1 MKIAH
6 LCLSCFYIDGHSYQE
21 NILVRQ
27 NVLDGHDVKIIAS
40 TESIDSKGKM
50 IFLESKDYLGSD
62 GAFVYRVP
70 YNKLIPKSIQ
80 HKIRSY
86 ENVINILNESQ
97 PDIIYFHGI
106 SAFELKIIAKYKK
119 KNPSVKLI
127 ADCHS
132 DRYNSALNMQ
142 SKILHKYFYKP
153 IFKSVAPSLDKIFC
167 ISLETMDFALDYYD
181 APKDKVEFYPLGGRC
196 LDDQDYN
203 FKRKETRQKFNIAED
218 KILFVQTGKMTKG
231 KKLVESLE
239 VFSKIQDD
247 RFIYIIAGVLD
258 EIIEKNVM
266 HLIDADARIKYIGWL
281 EKENMENLLCAS
293 DIYVQP
299 GSQSATMQ
307 QSLCLR
313 NSVILDNVKSH
324 IPFVENNGWLI
335 NSFNDM
341 RNILKDISDDKM
353 AKKLIEDMSINSF
366 NIAKEILDYKVLAKK
381 IYEI

>member
-1 MKIAH
+1 MKIIH

-50 IFLESKDYLGSD
+50 IFLESKYYLGSD

-80 HKIRSY
+80 HKVRSY
-86 ENVINILNESQ
+86 ENVINILNEFH

-106 SAFELKIIAKYKK
+106 SAFELKTIAKYKK
-119 KNPSVKLI
+119 KHPGVKLI

-132 DRYNSALNMQ
+132 DKYNSALNIQ

-167 ISLETMDFALDYYD
+167 ISLETMDFALNYYD
-181 APKDKVEFYPLGGRC
+181 APKDKVEFYPLGGDC
-196 LDDQDYN
+196 ISDEEYE
-203 FKRKETRQKFNIAED
+203 KRRTQARMALNIKDD
-218 KILFVQTGKMTKG
+218 KIILVQTGKINKK
-231 KKLVESLE
+231 KKLVESLYQ
-239 VFSKIQDD
+239 FSKVPSDK
-247 RFIYIIAGVLD
+247 FVYLIIGSLDD
-258 EIIEKNVM
+258 EIKADVDR
-266 HLIDADARIKYIGWL
+266 LIAQDSRVRFLGWANNDQL
-281 EKENMENLLCAS
+281 KDYLCAS
-293 DIYVQP
+293 DLYIQP

-313 NSVILDNVKSH
+313 NPVLLDNVKSH
-324 IPFVENNGWLI
+324 TVFMDNNGWLI
-335 NSFNDM
+335 NNTDDIC
-341 RNILKDISDDKM
+341 NIIKSIDENPKILS
-353 AKKLIEDMSINSF
+353 DMSKKSLS
-366 NIAKEILDYKVLAKK
+366 IAEKILSYKILARK
-381 IYEI
+381 IYF

>member
-50 IFLESKDYLGSD
+50 IFLESKDYLGTD

-80 HKIRSY
+80 HKVRSY
-86 ENVINILNESQ
+86 ENVINILNEFQ

-106 SAFELKIIAKYKK
+106 SAFELKTIAKYKK

-132 DRYNSALNMQ
+132 DRYNSALNIQ

-153 IFKSVAPSLDKIFC
+153 IFKSIAPSLEKIFC

-181 APKDKVEFYPLGGRC
+181 APKDKVEFYPLGGEC
-196 LDDQDYN
+196 ISDEEYE
-203 FKRKETRQKFNIAED
+203 KRRAQARKDLNIKDD
-218 KILFVQTGKMTKG
+218 KILLVQTGKINKK
-231 KKLVESLE
+231 KKLVESLYE
-239 VFSKIQDD
+239 FSKVPSDK
-247 RFIYIIAGVLD
+247 FVYLIIGSLDD
-258 EIIEKNVM
+258 EIKADVER
-266 HLIDADARIKYIGWL
+266 LIAQDSRVRFLGWANNDQL
-281 EKENMENLLCAS
+281 KDYLCAS
-293 DIYVQP
+293 DLYVQP

-313 NSVILDNVKSH
+313 NPVLLDNVKSH
-324 IPFVENNGWLI
+324 TVFVDNNGWLI
-335 NSFNDM
+335 NSTDDIC
-341 RNILKDISDDKM
+341 NIIKSIDENPKILS
-353 AKKLIEDMSINSF
+353 DMSKKSLS
-366 NIAKEILDYKVLAKK
+366 IAEKILSYKILASK
-381 IYEI
+381 IYI

>member
-50 IFLESKDYLGSD
+50 IFLESKDYLGTD

-80 HKIRSY
+80 HKVRSY
-86 ENVINILNESQ
+86 ENVINILNEFQ

-106 SAFELKIIAKYKK
+106 SAFELKTIAKYKK

-132 DRYNSALNMQ
+132 DRYNSALNIQ

-153 IFKSVAPSLDKIFC
+153 IFKSIAPSLEKIFC

-203 FKRKETRQKFNIAED
+203 LKRNETRQKFNIAED

-239 VFSKIQDD
+239 IFSKIQDD
-247 RFIYIIAGVLD
+247 RFVYIIAGVLD
-258 EIIEKNVM
+258 EVIEKNVM
-266 HLIDADARIKYIGWL
+266 HLINADARIKYIGWL
-281 EKENMENLLCAS
+281 EKENMEHLLCAS

-335 NSFNDM
+335 NDFNDM
-341 RNILKDISDDKM
+341 ENILKSISDDKM
-353 AKKLIEDMSINSF
+353 AKVLIENMSINSF